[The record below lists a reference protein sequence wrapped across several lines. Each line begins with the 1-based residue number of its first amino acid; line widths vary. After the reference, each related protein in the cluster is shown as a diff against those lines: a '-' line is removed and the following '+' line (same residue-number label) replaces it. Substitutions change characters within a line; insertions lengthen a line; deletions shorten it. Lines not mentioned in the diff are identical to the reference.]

1 MTLVQLRGHI
11 HHDDFLYKYRKNNVI
26 MPAIVTDQF
35 RILNASNFVA
45 GVSSTSNSYYVS
57 VGLPNP
63 GTPSSNDGF
72 GRQNNWNTATP
83 NPVDS
88 FSEIDHI
95 GDTTQFGKRVTD
107 ANVRRLVRRI
117 DWTKGIKY
125 DMYRHDYS
133 TSNTAPNS
141 NATRL
146 YDANYY
152 VMNSNF
158 NVYICIENGSSGINT
173 TGNASEDEPTFTDLE
188 PSKAGE
194 SQDGY
199 VWKYLFTV
207 NPSDII
213 KFDSTDFIALPNNWP
228 SSTDAQIQAVREN
241 GDSDINNNQIKTVF
255 IADQGDKYTGTG
267 GEFDILGDGTGGKV
281 VIEVTGQKITNA
293 TISNGG
299 KGYSY
304 GIVDLSSINSGAVQ
318 GGTPAKLVPII
329 PPSRGHGFDLYKE
342 LGADRVLIY
351 ARFDD
356 TTKDFPV
363 DSKFAQVS
371 LIKNPTSFGTTSVY
385 TGSTFSSLKAIKL
398 ATVSGTPPIGGRL
411 EQTVG
416 TGETALGYISSFDN
430 DTNVIKYIQD
440 RSLYFGNGL
449 DQTDI
454 EDVKNRSTQFP
465 FESTTKQISFSGG
478 NGTVETT
485 FSSGI
490 TTDINNNNVALGVSF
505 TSGLASPEINKGS
518 GDVLYIDN
526 RALISRN
533 LRQKEDVKIILEF

>member
-1 MTLVQLRGHI
+1 MILVQLRGHT
-11 HHDDFLYKYRKNNVI
+11 HHDDFLYKYRKNNII

-45 GVSSTSNSYYVS
+45 GVSSSTNSYYVS

-63 GTPSSNDGF
+63 APSSVGF
-72 GRQNNWNTATP
+72 GRQTNWNTATP

-95 GDTTQFGKRVTD
+95 GDTTQFGKRVTE

-125 DMYRHDYS
+125 DMYRQDYS

-228 SSTDAQIQAVREN
+228 TSTDAQIQAVREN

-293 TISNGG
+293 TVSSGG

-318 GGTPAKLVPII
+318 GGTPAKLIPII

-342 LGADRVLIY
+342 LGADRVLVY

-356 TTKDFPV
+356 STKDFPI

-398 ATVSGTPPIGGRL
+398 STISGTPTVGGL
-411 EQTVG
+411 LQQTVG
-416 TGETALGYISSFDN
+416 TGETAFGYISSFDN

-440 RSLYFGNGL
+440 RSLYFGNGV
-449 DQTDI
+449 DQTDV
-454 EDVKNRSTQFP
+454 ENVKNRSTQFP
-465 FESTTKQISFSGG
+465 FESTTFQIAFSGG
-478 NGTVETT
+478 TGSVETT

>member
-1 MTLVQLRGHI
+1 MILVQLRGHT
-11 HHDDFLYKYRKNNVI
+11 HHDDFLYKYRKNNII

-45 GVSSTSNSYYVS
+45 GVSSSTNSYYVS

-63 GTPSSNDGF
+63 APSSVGF
-72 GRQNNWNTATP
+72 GRQTNWNTATP

-125 DMYRHDYS
+125 DMYRQDYS

-228 SSTDAQIQAVREN
+228 TSTDAQIQAVREN
-241 GDSDINNNQIKTVF
+241 GDSDINNNQIKTVY

-293 TISNGG
+293 TVSNGG

-342 LGADRVLIY
+342 LGADRVLVY

-356 TTKDFPV
+356 TTKDFPI
-363 DSKFAQVS
+363 DAKFAQVS
-371 LIKNPTSFGTTSVY
+371 LIKNPTSFGTTSIY

-398 ATVSGTPPIGGRL
+398 STVSGTPTIGGL
-411 EQTVG
+411 LQQTVG
-416 TGETALGYISSFDN
+416 TGETAFGYIASFDN

-440 RSLYFGNGL
+440 RSLYFGNNQ
-449 DQTDI
+449 DQTDVLN
-454 EDVKNRSTQFP
+454 VKNRSTQFP
-465 FESTTKQISFSGG
+465 FESTTFQIAFSGG
-478 NGTVETT
+478 TGSVETT

-505 TSGLASPEINKGS
+505 TSGLASPEINKGW

>member
-1 MTLVQLRGHI
+1 MILVQLRGHT
-11 HHDDFLYKYRKNNVI
+11 HHDDFLYKYRKNNII

-45 GVSSTSNSYYVS
+45 GVSSSTNSYYVS

-63 GTPSSNDGF
+63 APSSVGF
-72 GRQNNWNTATP
+72 GRQTSWNTATP

-88 FSEIDHI
+88 FSEIDHV

-107 ANVRRLVRRI
+107 ANIRRLIRRI

-125 DMYRHDYS
+125 DMYRQDYS

-158 NVYICIENGSSGINT
+158 NVYICIENGSSGIST

-228 SSTDAQIQAVREN
+228 TSTDAQIQAVREN
-241 GDSDINNNQIKTVF
+241 GDSDINNNQIKTVY

-267 GEFDILGDGTGGKV
+267 GEFDILGDGSGGKV

-293 TISNGG
+293 TVSNGG
-299 KGYSY
+299 KGYTY

-318 GGTPAKLVPII
+318 GGTPAKLIPII

-342 LGADRVLIY
+342 LGADRVLVY

-356 TTKDFPV
+356 TTKDFPI

-398 ATVSGTPPIGGRL
+398 STISGTPTIGGKL

-454 EDVKNRSTQFP
+454 QDVKNRSTQFP
-465 FESTTKQISFSGG
+465 FESTTKQIAFSGG
-478 NGTVETT
+478 TGSVETT

>member
-1 MTLVQLRGHI
+1 MILVQLRGHT
-11 HHDDFLYKYRKNNVI
+11 HHDDFLYKYRKNNII

-45 GVSSTSNSYYVS
+45 GVSSSTNSYYVS

-63 GTPSSNDGF
+63 APSSVGF
-72 GRQNNWNTATP
+72 GRQTNWNTATP

-107 ANVRRLVRRI
+107 ANIRRLIRRI

-125 DMYRHDYS
+125 DMYRQDYS

-158 NVYICIENGSSGINT
+158 NVYICIENGSSGIST

-213 KFDSTDFIALPNNWP
+213 KFDSTDFISLPNNWP
-228 SSTDAQIQAVREN
+228 TSTDAQIQAVREN
-241 GDSDINNNQIKTVF
+241 GDSDINNNQIKTVY

-267 GEFDILGDGTGGKV
+267 GEFDILGDGSGGKV

-293 TISNGG
+293 TVSNGG
-299 KGYSY
+299 KGYTY

-318 GGTPAKLVPII
+318 GGTPAKLLPII

-342 LGADRVLIY
+342 LGADRVLVY

-356 TTKDFPV
+356 TTKDFPI

-398 ATVSGTPPIGGRL
+398 STVSGTPTIGGKL

-454 EDVKNRSTQFP
+454 QDVKNRSTQFP
-465 FESTTKQISFSGG
+465 FEATTKQIAFSGG
-478 NGTVETT
+478 TGSVETT

>member
-1 MTLVQLRGHI
+1 
-11 HHDDFLYKYRKNNVI
+11 

-45 GVSSTSNSYYVS
+45 GVSSSTNSYYVS

-63 GTPSSNDGF
+63 APSSVGF
-72 GRQNNWNTATP
+72 GRQTNWNTATP

-125 DMYRHDYS
+125 DMYRQDYS

-228 SSTDAQIQAVREN
+228 TSTDAQIQAVREN
-241 GDSDINNNQIKTVF
+241 GDSDINNNQIKTVY

-293 TISNGG
+293 TVSSGG

-342 LGADRVLIY
+342 LGADRVLVY

-356 TTKDFPV
+356 TTKDFPI
-363 DSKFAQVS
+363 DAKFAQVS
-371 LIKNPTSFGTTSVY
+371 LIKNPTSFGTTSIY

-398 ATVSGTPPIGGRL
+398 STVSGTPTIGGL
-411 EQTVG
+411 LQQTVG
-416 TGETALGYISSFDN
+416 TGETAFGYIASFDN

-440 RSLYFGNGL
+440 RSLYFGNNQ
-449 DQTDI
+449 DQTDVL
-454 EDVKNRSTQFP
+454 DVKNRSTQFP
-465 FESTTKQISFSGG
+465 FESTTFQIAFSGG
-478 NGTVETT
+478 TGSVETT